1 MILERQFLE
10 VLIAPSFAADAL
22 ERLADKPNVR
32 VLQTHG
38 ELPQQDRLDMRSVSG
53 GVLVQQ
59 ADLPRLAEDEIR
71 SVTERA
77 VPDAAR
83 DDIRFAW
90 SVVKMV
96 KSNAIVFVRDGRT
109 LAIGAGQMSRLDS
122 VRIAVRK
129 AEDAGLSLE
138 GSVMASDAFFPF
150 PDAMLAGIEAG
161 AKVVVQPGGS
171 MRDDAV
177 IEAADAEGVAMALTG
192 RRHFRH

>member
-1 MILERQFLE
+1 
-10 VLIAPSFAADAL
+10 
-22 ERLADKPNVR
+22 
-32 VLQTHG
+32 
-38 ELPQQDRLDMRSVSG
+38 MRSVSG

-59 ADLPRLAEDEIR
+59 ADLPRLAEDEIH